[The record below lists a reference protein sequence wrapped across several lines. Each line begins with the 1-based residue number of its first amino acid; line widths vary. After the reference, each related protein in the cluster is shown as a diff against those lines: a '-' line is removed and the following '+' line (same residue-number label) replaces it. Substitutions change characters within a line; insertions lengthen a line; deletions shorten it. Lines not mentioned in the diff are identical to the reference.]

1 MGGRCSLEYGGILTS
16 PPDAQDPSLGS
27 RSGLWPYHPERAG
40 SQMISEAKQGW
51 VWLVLG
57 WEDPKSQLTEVNL
70 QGLENEFPKR
80 MLESVV

>member
-1 MGGRCSLEYGGILTS
+1 MILEV
-16 PPDAQDPSLGS
+16 
-27 RSGLWPYHPERAG
+27 
-40 SQMISEAKQGW
+40 KQGW

-80 MLESVV
+80 MLESVVEPKK